1 MSDPRWDQLA
11 EILINH
17 STRLVAGDTLL
28 IECFDLD
35 DGTLPRLLVQKAA
48 RKGAY
53 PLVETKDTR
62 ILRELIKN
70 ASEPQMK
77 LLGECELFRM
87 ERVQA
92 YVALRGAIHYAR
104 LLPQPQRPEPQSPET
119 HA

>member
-1 MSDPRWDQLA
+1 MPVPGTRNMPDPRWEQLA

-17 STRLVAGDTLL
+17 STRLEAGETLL
-28 IECFDLD
+28 VECFDLD

-70 ASEPQMK
+70 ASEAQMK
-77 LLGECELFRM
+77 LYGECERFRM
-87 ERVQA
+87 ERVHA
-92 YVALRGAIHYAR
+92 YIALRGARTSTRWPTFPASR
-104 LLPQPQRPEPQSPET
+104 
-119 HA
+119 